1 MNYPTGNYYLKDN
14 PKLIVI
20 YIKNKGYFIYY
31 KNHGCYIYVH
41 FTNNDFGTLILIF
54 VANFDI
60 LLKYRRVRH
69 HILNRLG

>member
-1 MNYPTGNYYLKDN
+1 MSFLISDAVAQSTGTTPQGGGLASFV
-14 PKLIVI
+14 P
-20 YIKNKGYFIYY
+20 
-31 KNHGCYIYVH
+31 
-41 FTNNDFGTLILIF
+41 LILIF